1 MATFTSSSLAPWKQQ
16 QFDMKN
22 QLMGGL
28 LGSMGYNT
36 YSSYDPRTVYGD
48 KDPITNLYYTDI
60 DRAAQSGQIRAN
72 LKNQLLGGIVNSLGY
87 GSQSKP
93 GTTGSMANSGN
104 TSTDWGSNMYNT
116 GAQRLTDTYNKA
128 VQSNINDAN
137 RRGLFGSS
145 IAAQASQDTAKA
157 YGQGLAELAANIG
170 AQEAQY
176 GLTQQQINN
185 QRLNTL
191 LGLFD

>member
-1 MATFTSSSLAPWKQQ
+1 MAYPIIYSTTTAAPWNQRQ
-16 QFDMKN
+16 IDMKN
-22 QLMGGL
+22 QLMSGL
-28 LGSMGYNT
+28 LSSMGYSGAPK
-36 YSSYDPRTVYGD
+36 YSNVDGR
-48 KDPITNLYYTDI
+48 LYNNSTGEKEGLAVPQGRLAYLN
-60 DRAAQSGQIRAN
+60 SG
-72 LKNQLLGGIVNSLGY
+72 STETS
-87 GSQSKP
+87 GSV
-93 GTTGSMANSGN
+93 ANSGN

-116 GAQRLTDTYNKA
+116 GAQRLTDTYNNA

-145 IAAQASQDTAKA
+145 VAAQASQDTAKA
-157 YGQGLAELAANIG
+157 YGQGLSELASNIG

>member
-1 MATFTSSSLAPWKQQ
+1 MAYSITYSSLAPWKQQ
-16 QFDMKN
+16 EI
-22 QLMGGL
+22 
-28 LGSMGYNT
+28 S
-36 YSSYDPRTVYGD
+36 
-48 KDPITNLYYTDI
+48 
-60 DRAAQSGQIRAN
+60 
-72 LKNQLLGGIVNSLGY
+72 LKNQLLGGLLGGLGY
-87 GSQSKP
+87 NSQNLTPPSVSRTGGVYYTDTNRAVQSGQIQP
-93 GTTGSMANSGN
+93 ETTGNMANAGN
-104 TSTDWGSNMYNT
+104 FSTSWGSNLYNT

-128 VQSNINDAN
+128 VQANINDAN

-157 YGQGLAELAANIG
+157 YGQGLAELAANIA

>member
-1 MATFTSSSLAPWKQQ
+1 MGYTITSSSLAPWKQQ
-16 QFDMKN
+16 QIDMKN

-28 LGSMGYNT
+28 LSSLGYSSPSSNNNGYMSGGYNT
-36 YSSYDPRTVYGD
+36 
-48 KDPITNLYYTDI
+48 
-60 DRAAQSGQIRAN
+60 QSPET
-72 LKNQLLGGIVNSLGY
+72 S
-87 GSQSKP
+87 
-93 GTTGSMANSGN
+93 GSMANAGN
-104 TSTDWGSNMYNT
+104 TSTSWGSNLYNT

-128 VQSNINDAN
+128 VQANINDAN

>member
-1 MATFTSSSLAPWKQQ
+1 MLVIF
-16 QFDMKN
+16 
-22 QLMGGL
+22 L
-28 LGSMGYNT
+28 LVG
-36 YSSYDPRTVYGD
+36 VV
-48 KDPITNLYYTDI
+48 NL
-60 DRAAQSGQIRAN
+60 
-72 LKNQLLGGIVNSLGY
+72 
-87 GSQSKP
+87 
-93 GTTGSMANSGN
+93 
-104 TSTDWGSNMYNT
+104 YNT

-128 VQSNINDAN
+128 VQANINDAN

>member
-1 MATFTSSSLAPWKQQ
+1 MANVLYRTTTAVP
-16 QFDMKN
+16 N
-22 QLMGGL
+22 Q
-28 LGSMGYNT
+28 T
-36 YSSYDPRTVYGD
+36 EI
-48 KDPITNLYYTDI
+48 K
-60 DRAAQSGQIRAN
+60 
-72 LKNQLLGGIVNSLGY
+72 LKNQLLGSLINSFGGAPQRYSNYKGLLYDNSTGKSMGWAVSPDRLTY
-87 GSQSKP
+87 MNYMDQNANSSA
-93 GTTGSMANSGN
+93 GTTGNMANAGN
-104 TSTDWGSNMYNT
+104 FSTSWGSDLYNT

-128 VQSNINDAN
+128 VQANINDAN

-157 YGQGLAELAANIG
+157 YGQGLSELAANIG

>member
-1 MATFTSSSLAPWKQQ
+1 MATYSYSYTIDPLTGRKVDMSDPDRYSAALHNNKYLSSLEKRGFSNDTAKQIMV
-16 QFDMKN
+16 FKN
-22 QLMGGL
+22 QML
-28 LGSMGYNT
+28 
-36 YSSYDPRTVYGD
+36 P
-48 KDPITNLYYTDI
+48 
-60 DRAAQSGQIRAN
+60 QI
-72 LKNQLLGGIVNSLGY
+72 LGGFGGNS
-87 GSQSKP
+87 
-93 GTTGSMANSGN
+93 GTGTPGN

-128 VQSNINDAN
+128 VQANINDAN

>member
-1 MATFTSSSLAPWKQQ
+1 VNTKKGTTMAYYTTGITYTIDPFTGKKVPLGSKGYENARYANMYLSELQKKGFSSDSAKQIYNY
-16 QFDMKN
+16 KN
-22 QLMGGL
+22 QIL
-28 LGSMGYNT
+28 
-36 YSSYDPRTVYGD
+36 P
-48 KDPITNLYYTDI
+48 
-60 DRAAQSGQIRAN
+60 QI
-72 LKNQLLGGIVNSLGY
+72 LGGFGGNS
-87 GSQSKP
+87 
-93 GTTGSMANSGN
+93 GTGAPGN

>member
-1 MATFTSSSLAPWKQQ
+1 MANVIYSSTPTPWKQQ
-16 QFDMKN
+16 E
-22 QLMGGL
+22 
-28 LGSMGYNT
+28 
-36 YSSYDPRTVYGD
+36 
-48 KDPITNLYYTDI
+48 I
-60 DRAAQSGQIRAN
+60 N
-72 LKNQLLGGIVNSLGY
+72 LKNQLLSSLVNSFGGGAQRYSNIKGWLYDNSTGKYIGNAVPTDRLAYINQY
-87 GSQSKP
+87 GIDGKGNPSN
-93 GTTGSMANSGN
+93 TTGNMSSSGSYSPS
-104 TSTDWGSNMYNT
+104 TSWGSNLYNT
-116 GAQRLTDTYNKA
+116 GAQRLTDTYNNA

-157 YGQGLAELAANIG
+157 YGQGLSELASNIG

-185 QRLNTL
+185 QRLNSL

>member
-1 MATFTSSSLAPWKQQ
+1 MATITSSSLAPWKQQ
-16 QFDMKN
+16 E
-22 QLMGGL
+22 
-28 LGSMGYNT
+28 
-36 YSSYDPRTVYGD
+36 
-48 KDPITNLYYTDI
+48 I
-60 DRAAQSGQIRAN
+60 N
-72 LKNQLLGGIVNSLGY
+72 LKNQLLGGLVNSFGGGVPRYSNYNGALY
-87 GSQSKP
+87 DNSTGSVIGGAVPPDRLAYMNQNANSSAA
-93 GTTGSMANSGN
+93 TTGSMANAGN
-104 TSTDWGSNMYNT
+104 FSTSWGSDLYNT

-128 VQSNINDAN
+128 VQANINDAN

>member
-1 MATFTSSSLAPWKQQ
+1 MGYTVTTTTLAPWKKQE
-16 QFDMKN
+16 
-22 QLMGGL
+22 
-28 LGSMGYNT
+28 
-36 YSSYDPRTVYGD
+36 
-48 KDPITNLYYTDI
+48 I
-60 DRAAQSGQIRAN
+60 N
-72 LKNQLLGGIVNSLGY
+72 LKNQLLGSLVNSFGGGAQRYSNIKGWLYDNSTGKYMGDAVPLSRLAYINQY
-87 GSQSKP
+87 GIDGKGNPSN
-93 GTTGSMANSGN
+93 TTGNMSSSGSYSPS
-104 TSTDWGSNMYNT
+104 TSWGSDLYNT

-128 VQSNINDAN
+128 VQANINDAN

-157 YGQGLAELAANIG
+157 YGQGLSELAANIG

>member
-1 MATFTSSSLAPWKQQ
+1 MATITYSTLPSWYKQQ
-16 QFDMKN
+16 
-22 QLMGGL
+22 
-28 LGSMGYNT
+28 
-36 YSSYDPRTVYGD
+36 
-48 KDPITNLYYTDI
+48 I
-60 DRAAQSGQIRAN
+60 N
-72 LKNQLLGGIVNSLGY
+72 LKNQLLGSLVNSFGGGAQRYSNIKGRLYDNSTGKY
-87 GSQSKP
+87 VGNAVPLSRLAYMNQNANSSA
-93 GTTGSMANSGN
+93 GTTGSMANAGN
-104 TSTDWGSNMYNT
+104 FSTSWGSDLYNT

-128 VQSNINDAN
+128 VQANINDAN

-157 YGQGLAELAANIG
+157 YGQGLSELAANIG

>member
-1 MATFTSSSLAPWKQQ
+1 MAYSITSSSLAPWKQQ
-16 QFDMKN
+16 QIDMKN

-28 LGSMGYNT
+28 LGSMGYGGAPK
-36 YSSYDPRTVYGD
+36 YSNVYGR
-48 KDPITNLYYTDI
+48 LYNNSTGQYEG
-60 DRAAQSGQIRAN
+60 AAVPTGRLAYMNQSG
-72 LKNQLLGGIVNSLGY
+72 NS
-87 GSQSKP
+87 SAE
-93 GTTGSMANSGN
+93 TTGSMANSGN
-104 TSTDWGSNMYNT
+104 TSTSWGSNLYNT
-116 GAQRLTDTYNKA
+116 GAQRLTDIYNKA

-145 IAAQASQDTAKA
+145 VAAQASQDTAKA
-157 YGQGLAELAANIG
+157 YGQGLSELASNIG